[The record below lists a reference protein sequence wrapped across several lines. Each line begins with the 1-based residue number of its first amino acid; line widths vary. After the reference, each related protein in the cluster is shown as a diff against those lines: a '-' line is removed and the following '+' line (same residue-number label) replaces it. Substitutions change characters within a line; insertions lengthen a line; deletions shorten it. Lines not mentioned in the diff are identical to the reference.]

1 MSMRTTSAEAMPMT
15 PQRAKRRYLVGFSIA
30 MTIYVVCV
38 FGVSF
43 ALRRGAFEGPLLYAL
58 AVLPSLPLVYSIYVM
73 GRYLMEMDEYQ
84 RALQTRRML
93 GGIAATL
100 AVCSAW
106 GFLEI
111 FAKAPRLDLY
121 LVYPM
126 FCMFWG
132 ASCLFIRSVK

>member
-1 MSMRTTSAEAMPMT
+1 MSMRTTATDAPMT
-15 PQRAKRRYLVGFSIA
+15 PDRAKRRYLIGFSLSMA
-30 MTIYVVCV
+30 IYVVCV

-43 ALRRGAFEGPLLYAL
+43 ALKRGGIEGPLLYAL
-58 AVLPSLPLVYSIYVM
+58 AVLPSLPLVYSIFVM

-84 RALQTRRML
+84 RALQMRRML
-93 GGIAATL
+93 GGLAATL

-111 FAKAPRLDLY
+111 FAKVPRLDLY

-132 ASCLFIRSVK
+132 VSCAFIRSVK